1 MISLSALTNTDRPHR
16 KVQRVG
22 RGMGSKRGKTS
33 CRGHKGDKARR
44 GYERNYGRE
53 GGARPLYRILPC
65 RGFANT
71 RFQSKVFELDFDLI
85 NEHFQDGEVVN
96 YATLRAK
103 GLIPRR
109 NDGGIRVL
117 SNGDVKK
124 KCSIEAHHFTK
135 AAIEK
140 LEKKSISY
148 KVLTFAKAA
157 E

>member
-1 MISLSALTNTDRPHR
+1 MISLATLTNTDRPR
-16 KVQRVG
+16 KKVQRVG

-53 GGARPLYRILPC
+53 GGARPLYRTLPC

-71 RFQSKVFELDFDLI
+71 RFQSKAFELDFDLI
-85 NEHFQDGEVVN
+85 NEHFKDGEVVN
-96 YATLRAK
+96 FETLRAK

-109 NDGGIRVL
+109 VPGGIRVL
-117 SNGDVKK
+117 SSGEIKK

-140 LEKKSISY
+140 LEKKSITY
-148 KVLTFAKAA
+148 KKLTRTKEA
-157 E
+157 